1 MNNRVPKISSM
12 LKRWCAEQSGRT
24 CEAMFT
30 DFMKSV
36 LTKTEAKR
44 FFDAYADEPI
54 LKFYSKRM
62 CTITVHQDHFN
73 VDAVAEIANLINLKE
88 KIDPRFG
95 KPKVKE
101 AEVPVMVTDLVYNEK
116 TGDFEAPTTPVEYKV
131 RSLGEILSDL
141 DVIIH
146 ELDAMGMYLVA
157 DKDGYGIRHDYNPVI

>member
-30 DFMKSV
+30 EFMKSV

-101 AEVPVMVTDLVYNEK
+101 AEIPVMVA
-116 TGDFEAPTTPVEYKV
+116 DFEVPVTPVECKL
-131 RSLGEILSDL
+131 RSLEQILSDVDL
-141 DVIIH
+141 IVK

-157 DKDGYGIRHDYNPVI
+157 DKDGYGIRKDFNPEI

>member
-1 MNNRVPKISSM
+1 MNNRVPKITSY

-24 CEAMFT
+24 CEAMFAR
-30 DFMKSV
+30 FMESV

-44 FFDAYADEPI
+44 FFEAYADEPI
-54 LKFYSKRM
+54 LKFYSPRM

-73 VDAVAEIANLINLKE
+73 VDAVSEIADLIDLAE
-88 KIDPRFG
+88 EIDPRYG
-95 KPKVKE
+95 KPKAKK
-101 AEVPVMVTDLVYNEK
+101 AEPIKIADLVYNEK
-116 TGDFEAPTTPVEYKV
+116 TGDFEAPAVPVEHKI
-131 RSLGEILSDL
+131 RPIGEILSDL